1 MKCYNMKLLISPLTY
16 VVRPCSGGSGISQWA
31 NHIIWHNFCW
41 KLHEN
46 ENFGLRR
53 RRARIPRALDLPL
66 PWSVH
71 CAQKSTKKLGML
83 TRRWSH
89 LPQLISSLTYAV
101 YPWSVHCER
110 ASARCRNSDR
120 VNVILFVVSN
130 SKCHVIHKFP
140 RICEWRVV
148 DNVLFM
154 TLLTT
159 LLTTLSTAV
168 LMTVTIVYND
178 IINDIRT
185 ALPDG
190 LLFCHCI
197 VIWDVGG

>member
-1 MKCYNMKLLISPLTY
+1 MADPGFLRGGLIYYL
-16 VVRPCSGGSGISQWA
+16 
-31 NHIIWHNFCW
+31 HNFYW

-53 RRARIPRALDLPL
+53 
-66 PWSVH
+66 
-71 CAQKSTKKLGML
+71 G
-83 TRRWSH
+83 SH

-168 LMTVTIVYND
+168 LMTVTTVYND
-178 IINDIRT
+178 IINDIKELSHIT
-185 ALPDG
+185 KFSPIFYFKISACYSASYCLAL
-190 LLFCHCI
+190 C
-197 VIWDVGG
+197 